1 MREGDLFDGGR
12 AARLPQVAMIQAQS
26 AGSGFYLCVRK
37 DMRTGRNGGEF
48 LAIVLQ
54 DISGEIAGK
63 VFNDVETLK
72 QEFEAGEF
80 VKIQAR
86 GSVYNQRLELV
97 IDKIRRV
104 DANRDRLD
112 GFREEDCIRASPH
125 SLDEMW
131 AQLEAH
137 VLGVGDAHIRAL
149 LTHMLQAHADKL
161 RIWPAAQTVHH
172 AYRSGLL
179 EHVLKLIET
188 TTALAEAYGA
198 RRDLLIAGVI
208 LHDIGKLQELS
219 YDTATQYSVEGN
231 LIGHITLGVMM
242 LRDAAAA
249 LPGFP
254 PMLLTELEH
263 MVLSHH
269 GSREFGSPVEPMTVE
284 AFILA
289 TCDELDA
296 RLHQIHRHIAEDDT
310 DGPFTPYHTR
320 LKRVFFKSG
329 GRRQT

>member
-1 MREGDLFDGGR
+1 MKDLDLFGESVRGGK
-12 AARLPQVAMIQAQS
+12 LPQIAMLQASS
-26 AGSGFYLCVRK
+26 AGTGFYLCIRK
-37 DMRTGRNGGEF
+37 DVRTSRNGDEF
-48 LAIVLQ
+48 LTIVLQ

-63 VFNDVETLK
+63 VFNEVDTLK

-86 GSVYNQRLELV
+86 GSLYNQRLELV
-97 IDKIRRV
+97 VDKIRRV

-112 GFREEDCIRASPH
+112 GFREEDCIRASPF
-125 SLDEMW
+125 SPDEMW
-131 AQLEAH
+131 RQLEAH
-137 VLGVGDAHIRAL
+137 VASVGDSNIREL
-149 LTHMLQAHADKL
+149 LTRMIATHREKLQ
-161 RIWPAAQTVHH
+161 IWPAAQTVHH

-188 TTALAEAYGA
+188 TTALADAYGA

-249 LPGFP
+249 MPGFP

-269 GSREFGSPVEPMTVE
+269 GSKEFGSPVEPMTVE

-296 RLHQIHRHIAEDDT
+296 RLHQIHRHIAEDDS
-310 DGPFTPYHTR
+310 DAPFTPYHSR

-329 GRRQT
+329 GGPR

>member
-1 MREGDLFDGGR
+1 MRDADLFEGARGG
-12 AARLPQVAMIQAQS
+12 RLPQVAMLQAQS

-63 VFNDVETLK
+63 VFNEVDTLK

-80 VKIQAR
+80 VKIQGR

-125 SLDEMW
+125 PPDEMW
-131 AQLEAH
+131 SQLEAR
-137 VLGVGDAHIRAL
+137 VAGVEDSHIRAL
-149 LTHMLQAHADKL
+149 LTHILAAHRDKL
-161 RIWPAAQTVHH
+161 KIWPAAQTVHH

-188 TTALAEAYGA
+188 TTALADAYGA

-208 LHDIGKLQELS
+208 LHDIGKLQELD

-231 LIGHITLGVMM
+231 LIGHITLGVIM

-249 LPGFP
+249 VPGFP
-254 PMLLTELEH
+254 PMVLTELEH

-296 RLHQIHRHIAEDDT
+296 RLHQIHRHIAEDDS
-310 DGPFTPYHTR
+310 DAPFTPYHSR

-329 GRRQT
+329 GGRP